1 MKFNKFTGLPF
12 IPYRIVEALT
22 ENENLFK
29 LLKYNTYDC
38 LSAENLTLDEK
49 LAMVWK
55 DQPEMEEY
63 HIFLTNIEAN
73 ELSDSKT
80 FLKIYK
86 YDMLPDNAVLATVA
100 YKFDVLYGT
109 KNALVDYQGV
119 PCNRGDVI
127 EMELMK
133 TLNGADVAGVGLMQ
147 FNHELSRLSRSM
159 MTIGNNDTFTG
170 TTIVMATQLADI
182 GVDGC
187 GN

>member
-1 MKFNKFTGLPF
+1 M
-12 IPYRIVEALT
+12 
-22 ENENLFK
+22 
-29 LLKYNTYDC
+29 
-38 LSAENLTLDEK
+38 
-49 LAMVWK
+49 
-55 DQPEMEEY
+55 
-63 HIFLTNIEAN
+63 
-73 ELSDSKT
+73 
-80 FLKIYK
+80 
-86 YDMLPDNAVLATVA
+86 A

-170 TTIVMATQLADI
+170 ITIVMATQLADI